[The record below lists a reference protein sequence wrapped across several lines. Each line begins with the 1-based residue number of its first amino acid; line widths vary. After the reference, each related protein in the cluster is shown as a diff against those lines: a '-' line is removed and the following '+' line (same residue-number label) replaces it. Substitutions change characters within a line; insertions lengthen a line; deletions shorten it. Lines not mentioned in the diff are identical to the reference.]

1 MIILD
6 LSIPPEV
13 KTRKLSQELRA
24 LVSNAITPIR
34 PISVSLG
41 TGVVDAFS
49 NLRRIRLYPGPPK
62 DSPYPHNP
70 NVMRVE
76 HNPVPGDESELSSFD
91 LPPYPLSPSMA
102 R

>member
-34 PISVSLG
+34 PISVFLG
-41 TGVVDAFS
+41 TGAVDAFS

-62 DSPYPHNP
+62 GFPYPHNP

-91 LPPYPLSPSMA
+91 LPLTPFPPV
-102 R
+102 